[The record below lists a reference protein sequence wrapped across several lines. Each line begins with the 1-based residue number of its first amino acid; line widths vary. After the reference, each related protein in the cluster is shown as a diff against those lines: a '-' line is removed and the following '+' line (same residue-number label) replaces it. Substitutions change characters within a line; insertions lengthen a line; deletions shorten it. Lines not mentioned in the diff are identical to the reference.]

1 VQHDRVRP
9 FRPASALVTLIALAA
24 TTAAPGTP
32 PPPTPTPPVEAPNQA
47 PNQAPAGAA
56 ADAQNAQ
63 VRRFF
68 APLTSVLS
76 DALERLDRD
85 RELPESAWNPLTE
98 TKRSNNDRINELLD
112 ECAEILTDGSV
123 TDVRKRLRELD
134 AERTALDAELRVAL
148 ERQAS
153 ARPKSERDWYE
164 VFGRSR
170 EDWES
175 AIAKAQERRDAIDT
189 EIADLRRAFASH
201 VAELGLEL
209 GPGGHDALL
218 TTVAGDRFTDMVV
231 AFDNVRLVTE
241 QLRRITERMSESPE
255 TARRYYGMYVL
266 LVRIMDRVQDAF
278 VEHVETVAMPKVAA
292 FGAEAQETERQAKSL
307 LKGSDEATRQLLEKN
322 IAACKLAQDA
332 VANYT
337 TYLKA
342 QVDRVRELNRTV
354 ERRLKVAENTYRTMT
369 VSVGIAELIREGELD
384 LEAVMSM
391 DLPALRG
398 FENEALREQYRLLNE
413 RLGAPR

>member
-1 VQHDRVRP
+1 MQHERARP
-9 FRPASALVTLIALAA
+9 SAIAPALVALIAFASSAA
-24 TTAAPGTP
+24 GATQSASP
-32 PPPTPTPPVEAPNQA
+32 PPPAEVPPPAAGGTEGAPSTA
-47 PNQAPAGAA
+47 PG
-56 ADAQNAQ
+56 DAQ

-85 RELPESAWNPLTE
+85 RELPESAWNPLAE
-98 TKRSNNDRINELLD
+98 TKGSNNDRINELLD

-134 AERTALDAELRVAL
+134 AERTALDGELRQAL

-170 EDWES
+170 EDWEA
-175 AIAKAQERRDAIDT
+175 AIAKTRERREAIDV

-278 VEHVETVAMPKVAA
+278 VEHVETVAMPKVAS

-337 TYLKA
+337 AYLKA
-342 QVDRVRELNRTV
+342 QIDRVRELNRTV

>member
-1 VQHDRVRP
+1 MTHPRARSLH
-9 FRPASALVTLIALAA
+9 PAFALTALLVC
-24 TTAAPGTP
+24 GI
-32 PPPTPTPPVEAPNQA
+32 
-47 PNQAPAGAA
+47 PAGAMAAPPPAPTAPTAPA
-56 ADAQNAQ
+56 ADAPPADATANRPDDAQSAQ

-134 AERTALDAELRVAL
+134 AERATLDAEVRVAL

-175 AIAKAQERRDAIDT
+175 AITKAQERRDAIDT

-231 AFDNVRLVTE
+231 VFDNVRLVTE

-337 TYLKA
+337 AYLKA
-342 QVDRVRELNRTV
+342 QIDRVRELNRTV

-384 LEAVMSM
+384 LQAVMSM